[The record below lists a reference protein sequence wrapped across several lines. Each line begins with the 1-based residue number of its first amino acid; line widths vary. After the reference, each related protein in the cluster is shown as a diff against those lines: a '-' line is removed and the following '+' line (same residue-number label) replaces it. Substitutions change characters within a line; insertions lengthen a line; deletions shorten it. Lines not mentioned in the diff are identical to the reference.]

1 MVDEPRQV
9 PNPVQWGY
17 SEDGIEI
24 NDAPAPQKSVQGVEV
39 VQQIQ
44 MPIGAFDEI
53 VKDYIARREGFLAR
67 GLVQGVLF
75 DDVQDS
81 GF

>member
-1 MVDEPRQV
+1 MDELRQV
-9 PNPVQWGY
+9 PMPVQWGY

-24 NDAPAPQKSVQGVEV
+24 NDAPAPQKKVNDVEV
-39 VQQIQ
+39 IQQIQ

-53 VKDYIARREGFLAR
+53 VKDYIVRREGFLAR
-67 GLVQGVLF
+67 GLVSGSLV
-75 DDVQDS
+75 DDGQDS

>member
-1 MVDEPRQV
+1 MADEPIQL
-9 PNPVQWGY
+9 PNPIQWGY
-17 SEDGIEI
+17 GDDIIEI
-24 NDAPAPQKSVQGVEV
+24 TDIPAPQKKVQGVEV
-39 VQQIQ
+39 IQQIQ
-44 MPIGAFDEI
+44 VPIGAFDEL
-53 VKDYIARREGFLAR
+53 VKDYITRREGFLAR